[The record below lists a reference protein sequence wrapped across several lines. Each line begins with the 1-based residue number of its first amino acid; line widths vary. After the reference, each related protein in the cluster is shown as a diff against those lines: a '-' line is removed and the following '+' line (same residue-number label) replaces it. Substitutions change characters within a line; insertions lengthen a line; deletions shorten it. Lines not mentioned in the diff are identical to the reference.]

1 MLYVGLDI
9 HSKAIAVCVLGENGA
24 LFRRATVRSVDEM
37 MNILE
42 TLPQP
47 FEVCYEASC
56 GYGYFYDL
64 LKPVASRVVVAHPG
78 HLRLI
83 FRSKQKSDRRD
94 AEKLAKLLYLG
105 ESPAVHVPS
114 GDVRVWRELI
124 TCRARLVRKRTAAK
138 NGLRALLRSVAIHVP
153 RSPGLWTR
161 RGMRWARSLDWPTST
176 QRLRRDLLL
185 EEIDALSRQ
194 IERVEAELDH
204 IADAQPSVMLLRSI
218 PGVGR
223 RTAEAMI
230 AFLDTADRFKR
241 AKAVASYFGL
251 VPSQDQS
258 GTTNRLGRITRQ
270 GPSLVRQLL
279 VEAAWQ
285 VIRRSTS
292 VKSYFER
299 VRRGDPD
306 RTKIAI
312 VATAHYLARV
322 MWAMLRRGAVWE
334 ERMAL
339 AN

>member
-9 HSKAIAVCVLGENGA
+9 HSKVIAVCILGENGQ
-24 LFRRATVRSVDEM
+24 LFRRATVRSVDQM

-42 TLPQP
+42 TLPKP

-83 FRSKQKSDRRD
+83 FRSKRKSDQRD

-105 ESPAVHVPS
+105 ETPAVHVPS
-114 GDVRVWRELI
+114 SDVRVWRELI

-138 NGLRALLRSVAIHVP
+138 NGLRALLRSVAIQVP
-153 RSPGLWTR
+153 RRPGLWTQ
-161 RGMRWARSLDWPTST
+161 RGMRWARSLDLPTST

-194 IERVEAELDH
+194 IERVEAELDR
-204 IADAQPSVMLLRSI
+204 IADEQPSVMLLRSI

-258 GTTNRLGRITRQ
+258 GATNRLGRITRQ
-270 GPSLVRQLL
+270 GPSVVRQLL
-279 VEAAWQ
+279 VEVAWQ
-285 VIRRSTS
+285 VIRRSAT

-299 VRRGDPD
+299 VRRNDPD
-306 RTKIAI
+306 RKKIAI

-334 ERMAL
+334 EKMTMT
-339 AN
+339 N